1 MANKIHKK
9 YGNNIQNA
17 TVLFFPQLIHSK
29 YAVKTIIPKIITSEI
44 FGFWSPKNTTLQAK
58 FSNICAS
65 YGAI

>member
-17 TVLFFPQLIHSK
+17 IVRFFTQLIHSK
-29 YAVKTIIPKIITSEI
+29 YAVSAIMAKIITSEI
-44 FGFWSPKNTTLQAK
+44 FGFWSPKNTTLQEK